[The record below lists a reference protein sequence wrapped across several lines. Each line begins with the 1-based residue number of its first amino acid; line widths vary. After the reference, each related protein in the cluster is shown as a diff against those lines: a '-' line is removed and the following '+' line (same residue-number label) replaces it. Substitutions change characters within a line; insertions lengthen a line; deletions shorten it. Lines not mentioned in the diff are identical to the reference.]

1 LSAARRISPRL
12 RCGPSPAF
20 GQSVAG
26 GRYTVGMA
34 GNVVHQLLAT
44 DMALDKLGARAISA
58 EAVSPK
64 AFMIQRQPRR
74 ANLGRRRPTR
84 RGSIPRR
91 SSWPFARG
99 VRARRAPMMSARPG
113 CSPDRE
119 PGRYGRERHGAP
131 AAALGKQA
139 FGQPQLRRSRLVPW
153 VRPQPLG
160 GDDRIRAKGAAD
172 PDVRHRRRLD
182 PVRRHLFDHAAPGAA
197 TSQPSSLPQVWIRVK
212 VVPHLAGSANS
223 ASASRRSEASS
234 SSLNVSSRRD
244 SSATLN

>member
-20 GQSVAG
+20 GQSVAS

-99 VRARRAPMMSARPG
+99 VHARRAHDVRQRRAAVLIESPAAMGGSATALPPRPG
-113 CSPDRE
+113 EASFWT
-119 PGRYGRERHGAP
+119 AP
-131 AAALGKQA
+131 AQTMT
-139 FGQPQLRRSRLVPW
+139 PR
-153 VRPQPLG
+153 PLG
-160 GDDRIRAKGAAD
+160 
-172 PDVRHRRRLD
+172 
-182 PVRRHLFDHAAPGAA
+182 
-197 TSQPSSLPQVWIRVK
+197 
-212 VVPHLAGSANS
+212 
-223 ASASRRSEASS
+223 ASAAARWRLSEQRIPMCDIVGGWTPSGAISS
-234 SSLNVSSRRD
+234 ITPPRARLRLSLRACPKPGSG
-244 SSATLN
+244 